1 MASLQYLK
9 RCTYSL
15 AFKKSLKTYKLVF
28 QYSFCNPDNK
38 SNILWALLWDNV
50 KELWRCQSPKF
61 LI

>member
-15 AFKKSLKTYKLVF
+15 VFKKSLKTYKLVF

-38 SNILWALLWDNV
+38 SNILWALLRDNV
-50 KELWRCQSPKF
+50 KQL
-61 LI
+61 